1 MPWCAFPFQQICHC
15 KNLSSSAEMSVPKIG
30 YTPQPQ
36 NCQFRKS
43 TLIITWIWGY
53 PKFGQNQ
60 MSAASH
66 PSERTMVCN
75 GMSTYFEPTHADFY
89 LEFFQPW
96 TSISDWG
103 YFMILPN
110 NIKKYHQVLVM
121 PLFFHH
127 PKGLI
132 DLGFVFHLHHVNL
145 PVHRR
150 RCAELPAGR
159 QRLAHPRGA
168 ERRAGAGRHRREE
181 LWQSRGRGQVLGM
194 EVHGSS
200 SWG

>member
-1 MPWCAFPFQQICHC
+1 MD
-15 KNLSSSAEMSVPKIG
+15 VG
-30 YTPQPQ
+30 V
-36 NCQFRKS
+36 
-43 TLIITWIWGY
+43 

-75 GMSTYFEPTHADFY
+75 GMSTYSNLHMPISTLSSFNPEHQFQTGDTSWY
-89 LEFFQPW
+89 LQKISKNTIKCWWCPFFFITPRVSL
-96 TSISDWG
+96 TLALCSISTMW
-103 YFMILPN
+103 
-110 NIKKYHQVLVM
+110 
-121 PLFFHH
+121 
-127 PKGLI
+127 
-132 DLGFVFHLHHVNL
+132 NL

-168 ERRAGAGRHRREE
+168 ERWAGAGRHRREE
-181 LWQSRGRGQVLGM
+181 LWQSRGHGQVLGM

-200 SWG
+200 SLLQDFVSSKWLTQQFPGFLVINPSDCDFVTL